1 MIDDLIHNLQLLQK
15 ADSLIARIWLNV
27 LARRLG
33 LFVFAGLIAVFGLGM
48 TNVAGFYALQAPIG
62 PVWAAAIVAVVDF
75 ILAAIVMLVS
85 KNSKPGSEI
94 DVAFDVRKMAVEAVQ
109 ADARDLKTTIDAFG
123 QDIRDA
129 KDSIARFVHDPLDT
143 AVQKLLIPAAV
154 SLITSLRSKKE

>member
-1 MIDDLIHNLQLLQK
+1 MIEDLIHDLQLLQK

-48 TNVAGFYALQAPIG
+48 TNVAGFYALQAAIG
-62 PVWAAAIVAVVDF
+62 PVWAAAIVAAVDF
-75 ILAAIVMLVS
+75 MLAAIVMLVS
-85 KNSKPGSEI
+85 KNAKPGSEI
-94 DVAFDVRKMAVEAVQ
+94 DVAFDVRKMAVEAVR
-109 ADARDLKTTIDAFG
+109 ADARNLKTTIDAFG

>member
-1 MIDDLIHNLQLLQK
+1 MIDDLIHDLQLLQK

-27 LARRLG
+27 LARRFG
-33 LFVFAGLIAVFGLGM
+33 LFVFAGLIAAFGLGM
-48 TNVAGFYALQAPIG
+48 TNVAAFYALQAPIG